1 MQNQHWQL
9 LGAKPNGT
17 YLFYRRLGTYE
28 DVSEGKAYVYK
39 VGISVDGKEAYSD
52 PSSPVASTMGI
63 YRYDRT
69 VSLVLVIVFI
79 ISSAFFIISAKRGK
93 DFYIRPIAGISA
105 VEEAVGRAAEMG
117 RTCMFLPGIG
127 SVSDPATLA
136 SMAIL
141 GKIAE
146 KTAEYDTGILMPN
159 YDVFVLQI
167 SQEVIKE
174 SYLRAGRP
182 DAFSQD
188 MAFFMSD
195 RQFAYAGGVSGLM
208 AREKPA
214 AVFLLGTF
222 YAESLL
228 LAEAGANVGAIQIA
242 GTDMEHQLP
251 FFVTACDY
259 TLIGEELYAAGAYMG
274 RDPKLIGTLKAQD
287 FFKGLAMILIVLL
300 LIGGLVTAIMGD
312 IR

>member
-1 MQNQHWQL
+1 M
-9 LGAKPNGT
+9 
-17 YLFYRRLGTYE
+17 Y
-28 DVSEGKAYVYK
+28 
-39 VGISVDGKEAYSD
+39 
-52 PSSPVASTMGI
+52 
-63 YRYDRT
+63 
-69 VSLVLVIVFI
+69 
-79 ISSAFFIISAKRGK
+79 
-93 DFYIRPIAGISA
+93 
-105 VEEAVGRAAEMG
+105 
-117 RTCMFLPGIG
+117 LPGIG
-127 SVSDPATLA
+127 AVSQPSTLA

-146 KTAEYDTGILMPN
+146 KTAEYDTGIMMPN
-159 YDVFVLQI
+159 YDVFVLQV

-174 SYLRAGRP
+174 AYLRVGRP
-182 DAFSQD
+182 DAYNQD

-228 LAEAGANVGAIQIA
+228 LAEAASNIGAIQIA

-259 TLIGEELYAAGAYMG
+259 TLIGEELYAAGAYLG

-287 FFKGLAMILIVLL
+287 FFKGLAMILIITLL
-300 LIGGLVTAIMGD
+300 AGALITSLMGD
-312 IR
+312 AVLNNLFRTLFDSDFDLPVSGK